1 MMTKRKILTR
11 VAVAA
16 FIILVLCTMLSKS
29 IYLAMLPQVETAKIS
44 NGSVT
49 DSLSYTG
56 TFDFTDKTTVTA
68 KAEWNFTEVNIS
80 AGKEFL
86 AGDVLAKV
94 DMTDFDL
101 SRRQMEMNLSALKA
115 QLKNTYGEEA
125 KASVQLSLD
134 MAQRSYDKFMA
145 TYPQNG
151 VITAPYDGSVLSCS
165 VKAGDTAWNGNT
177 VLELKSLESKP
188 IVRWS
193 ASYKEG
199 EAFVEGS
206 DVTLYFQ
213 ALKQGS
219 LENFTVKSQI
229 DTKLYNAETGGWDF
243 EITLTGFKN
252 EIPLNAVASIMLTRN
267 LANGT
272 VVPSAA
278 LAKTGL
284 DKATVYTVRTRQGVF
299 GEEDYVTATEV
310 KVVADNGYQAV
321 IEMSGVGS
329 DDRVVTYA
337 SKSLTDD
344 ATVVTK

>member
-134 MAQRSYDKFMA
+134 MAQRS
-145 TYPQNG
+145 
-151 VITAPYDGSVLSCS
+151 
-165 VKAGDTAWNGNT
+165 
-177 VLELKSLESKP
+177 
-188 IVRWS
+188 
-193 ASYKEG
+193 
-199 EAFVEGS
+199 
-206 DVTLYFQ
+206 
-213 ALKQGS
+213 
-219 LENFTVKSQI
+219 
-229 DTKLYNAETGGWDF
+229 
-243 EITLTGFKN
+243 
-252 EIPLNAVASIMLTRN
+252 
-267 LANGT
+267 
-272 VVPSAA
+272 
-278 LAKTGL
+278 
-284 DKATVYTVRTRQGVF
+284 
-299 GEEDYVTATEV
+299 
-310 KVVADNGYQAV
+310 
-321 IEMSGVGS
+321 
-329 DDRVVTYA
+329 
-337 SKSLTDD
+337 
-344 ATVVTK
+344 